1 MSTILLQSSKNSYSY
16 SQFHRLRSIMGKEEK
31 DQSLRTASTSESQSN
46 DKSTH
51 YDNSETRT
59 RDQETLDNTER
70 NSRRELGTSTLLPA
84 YLRYYGFPET
94 KTILSMRSWESLP
107 SMGTYSSYTH
117 PAGAPI
123 FEGTNYGHRVRS
135 VSTHLHRSTIPIP
148 RIQALPPPLHMPALS
163 SNSWAH
169 CKRCSQPLT
178 PTTTVIQEFTVL
190 IALNPVEPCPVSCK
204 IQLDAVFCPWCQ
216 DSVILSGDLSFN
228 GYTTK
233 PFSQIIPISKSGVN
247 RYYDDR
253 DAYNRPT
260 DSAQL
265 GVRQRR
271 ISNPSDSGLAG
282 NISLT
287 PSPSATSEKTQA
299 CGRPK
304 SILKKDNH
312 DKGGSKKKAG
322 L

>member
-1 MSTILLQSSKNSYSY
+1 
-16 SQFHRLRSIMGKEEK
+16 MGKEEK
-31 DQSLRTASTSESQSN
+31 DQSPRTASTSESQSN

-51 YDNSETRT
+51 YDSSETRT

-70 NSRRELGTSTLLPA
+70 NSRREPGTSTLLPA

-123 FEGTNYGHRVRS
+123 FERTNYGHRVRS

-233 PFSQIIPISKSGVN
+233 PFSQIIPVSKSGVN
-247 RYYDDR
+247 KYYDDR

-287 PSPSATSEKTQA
+287 SSTSSATSEKTQA

-304 SILKKDNH
+304 SILKKENH
-312 DKGGSKKKAG
+312 DKSGSKKKAG